1 MENPLTTVDKLRK
14 AIQNKPFLSGKEL
27 VELGLVE
34 SQSTLS
40 LWRLQGKGPPCIH
53 LSSGKNLYPADE
65 LLEWVQAC
73 YLPRKNATQASNPQ
87 STLEASS
94 EKAGAK

>member
-14 AIQNKPFLSGKEL
+14 AIQNKSFLSGKEL

-40 LWRLQGKGPPCIH
+40 LWRLKGEGPPCIH
-53 LSSGKNLYPADE
+53 LSSGKNLYPSEE
-65 LLEWVQAC
+65 LIEWVQAC
-73 YLPRKNATQASNPQ
+73 YLPRKSTPQ
-87 STLEASS
+87 VPEGESDKKPKP
-94 EKAGAK
+94 EKHM